1 MLKVLK
7 ERNLIQPHK
16 MHIPFQFSIRRKK
29 RLLVLF
35 ASIGTVHSPS
45 YHLKPKYSQ
54 ATFCESGHKCVLANF
69 EALKFEKSSYTS
81 TFISDSATEKS
92 SEIHAKAGII
102 TIIIQSKYFS
112 VSDWPRLNLHNQLI
126 KTGRRF
132 DIGTNDAKCVEY
144 GQKKGRETE
153 TPESGSSAVLVEIKK
168 MAQYFT
174 RFAMK
179 K

>member
-1 MLKVLK
+1 MC
-7 ERNLIQPHK
+7 
-16 MHIPFQFSIRRKK
+16 
-29 RLLVLF
+29 
-35 ASIGTVHSPS
+35 ASELRGT
-45 YHLKPKYSQ
+45 L
-54 ATFCESGHKCVLANF
+54 
-69 EALKFEKSSYTS
+69 FEKSSYTS

-132 DIGTNDAKCVEY
+132 DTGTNDARCVEY

-153 TPESGSSAVLVEIKK
+153 KPLRTRAA
-168 MAQYFT
+168 AQLFW
-174 RFAMK
+174 
-179 K
+179 